1 MRFDFD
7 RANDYNY
14 VVKKGDSLY
23 KIAKEYNVTVDQLLK
38 ANGLTSALIYP
49 NQVLVIPLN
58 NNGSIYFV
66 EYVVKE
72 NDTLEK
78 IASMYNVTLND
89 LKNYNNLDKLYL
101 VDDQVLT
108 IPQMSMKHEVVA
120 TDSIDYILRKY
131 DMTLQELVDL
141 NQDKLLVIGS
151 YLNVRWLF
159 KT

>member
-38 ANGLTSALIYP
+38 ANGVTSALIYP

-151 YLNVRWLF
+151 YLNVR
-159 KT
+159 

>member
-101 VDDQVLT
+101 VHDQVLT

-151 YLNVRWLF
+151 YLNVR
-159 KT
+159 

>member
-1 MRFDFD
+1 MRFDFERD
-7 RANDYNY
+7 VNYNY

-38 ANGLTSALIYP
+38 ANGLTNALIYP
-49 NQVLVIPLN
+49 NQVLVVPLN

-89 LKNYNNLDKLYL
+89 LKNYNNLEKLYL

-108 IPQMSMKHEVVA
+108 IPQMSLKHEVLA
-120 TDSIDYILRKY
+120 SDTIDYILRKY

-151 YLNVRWLF
+151 YLNVR
-159 KT
+159 

>member
-7 RANDYNY
+7 RAEGYNY

-38 ANGLTSALIYP
+38 TNGLTSALIYP
-49 NQVLVIPLN
+49 NQVLVVPLN

-66 EYVVKE
+66 EYVIKE

-108 IPQMSMKHEVVA
+108 IPQMSMRHEVVA
-120 TDSIDYILRKY
+120 TDTIDYILRKY

-151 YLNVRWLF
+151 YLNVR
-159 KT
+159 

>member
-151 YLNVRWLF
+151 YLNVR
-159 KT
+159 